1 LTIYAIS
8 DPSKISEIEEDLDT
22 FTARNSTNPFM
33 LSGFIK
39 TQMEVALRKDS
50 IPIVLVFMTE
60 GKIIGLAPLLLRRKF
75 GINFITLLVHF
86 AFSPDFVFDP
96 TYSEVCIRN
105 LLKYMFNRLRCRIV
119 SLDLPAE
126 SSNLRILKRMCEA
139 NKIGFRNENDV
150 PIDHAIVPVKSTW
163 SDFQKSKSKSFIRKS
178 ENIERRLA
186 NAGRLNILRFENED
200 NEQDALGKITDI
212 EEASWKQNWRVKH
225 HYLAD
230 ENLLNLWEASNLL
243 TRSHLDFKRRVWMLE
258 LNDQPVAYNLALLYK
273 GTAYMFKTSYKNQYR
288 KFYPGIYINNIA
300 IRDLFDSGN
309 VQLIDFMTNLPFHKR
324 WTSKYLVRVRF
335 LMWKG
340 FLAKLIRVNIVALL
354 RRLRFE
360 WILTYG

>member
-1 LTIYAIS
+1 
-8 DPSKISEIEEDLDT
+8 
-22 FTARNSTNPFM
+22 
-33 LSGFIK
+33 
-39 TQMEVALRKDS
+39 
-50 IPIVLVFMTE
+50 
-60 GKIIGLAPLLLRRKF
+60 
-75 GINFITLLVHF
+75 
-86 AFSPDFVFDP
+86 
-96 TYSEVCIRN
+96 
-105 LLKYMFNRLRCRIV
+105 
-119 SLDLPAE
+119 
-126 SSNLRILKRMCEA
+126 MCEA